1 MNRITLQRLAL
12 ALADHSTARLPV
24 ELQQGPEG
32 TLLVAGTS
40 RWCRYLPER
49 FFGGP
54 APHRRLLG
62 HVPVWCLPKVM
73 ERWLPRVDLA
83 IARVTVLAMGHF
95 PAGRQLHV
103 PEWVCTVASVP
114 SSARFPAATRRGRKQ
129 RLILKQGL
137 SWRFSHDPSE
147 LGTFIARDYR
157 PYILQ
162 RYGQEAYLRSER
174 WMRQRFRRGALIWI
188 ERGDQPLAAA
198 LVEQRVPSLHYLA
211 AACCH
216 GDPSHL
222 DTGAIGA
229 TYLASFDLSREL
241 GCTQVDLRN
250 TRPSP
255 ADGLLAQKLAWGGVI
270 TSADDLTHDLL
281 LSWERASPSL
291 LRFLASTPLLF
302 RQGDALACLDAD
314 PTNAKT
320 TKAAASPALPGI
332 THRCLLRLGDG
343 VPPWEPQTA
352 TP

>member
-1 MNRITLQRLAL
+1 VNRITLQRLAL
-12 ALADHSTARLPV
+12 ALADHTTPRLPV
-24 ELQQGPEG
+24 ELQHGPEG
-32 TLLVAGTS
+32 TLLVAGTA
-40 RWCRYLPER
+40 RWCRYLPDR

-62 HVPVWCLPKVM
+62 YVPVWCLPKVL
-73 ERWLPRVDLA
+73 ESWLPRVDLA

-103 PEWVCTVASVP
+103 PEWVRTVARVP
-114 SSARFPAATRRGRKQ
+114 RSARFPAATRRGRTQ

-137 SWRFSHDPSE
+137 SWRCSHDPRD
-147 LGTFIARDYR
+147 LATFITRDYR

-162 RYGQEAYLRSER
+162 RYGQDAHLRSER
-174 WMRQRFRRGALIWI
+174 WMRQRLRHGALLWI
-188 ERGDQPLAAA
+188 EQDNQPLAAA
-198 LVEQRVPSLHYLA
+198 LVNQQGPTLHYLA

-222 DTGAIGA
+222 GTGAMGA
-229 TYLASFDLSREL
+229 TYLASFELAREL
-241 GCTQVDLRN
+241 GCTHVDLRN
-250 TRPSP
+250 SRPSP
-255 ADGLLAQKLAWGGVI
+255 ADGLLSQKLSWGGVI

-291 LRFLASTPLLF
+291 LRFLASTPLFF

-314 PTNAKT
+314 PANAQT
-320 TKAAASPALPGI
+320 TKAAASAALPGI
-332 THRCLLRLGDG
+332 TDHCLLRLGDG
-343 VPPWEPQTA
+343 VPPWQPQTG